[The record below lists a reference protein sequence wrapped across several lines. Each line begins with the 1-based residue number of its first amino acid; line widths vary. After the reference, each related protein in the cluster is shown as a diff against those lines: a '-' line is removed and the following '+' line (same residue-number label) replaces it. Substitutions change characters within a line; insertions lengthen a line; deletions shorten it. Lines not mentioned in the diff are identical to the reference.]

1 MVSSNKDYVC
11 LSTQQSSYIYH
22 ITPELQFKPFLR
34 MDTRVRV
41 FDAQADRAICDE
53 NVLRMSQNQCSE
65 IIQTLPTDSEPL
77 SMLTVGNDIL
87 LIGLPTY
94 LNLAQYKFKDGQ
106 YQKFLKCPVKAVGTV
121 YAKHGITSLK
131 KYGSSTECV
140 FVQVNDK
147 SLLKT

>member
-1 MVSSNKDYVC
+1 
-11 LSTQQSSYIYH
+11 
-22 ITPELQFKPFLR
+22 

-77 SMLTVGNDIL
+77 SMLSVGNDIL

-94 LNLAQYKFKDGQ
+94 LHLAQYKFKDGQ